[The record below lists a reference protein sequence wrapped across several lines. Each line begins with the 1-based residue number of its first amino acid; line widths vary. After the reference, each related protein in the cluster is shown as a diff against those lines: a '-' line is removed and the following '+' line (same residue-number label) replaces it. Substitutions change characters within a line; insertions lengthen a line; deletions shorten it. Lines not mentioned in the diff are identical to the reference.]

1 MAKKKE
7 NEDKKVK
14 KNANGEGSLQQKP
27 NGSYEL
33 QITIGT
39 DPLTGKL
46 KRKSFSGKTIKEVRA
61 KERQY
66 YAAVENGT
74 FIEPNKITLGV
85 WLDTWFKGFKYGKVE
100 ASTSDFYDDIINVHL
115 KPKLGAVKLQKL
127 NTIQIQNMY
136 NELYDNGNGLS
147 VSRIKGINITLKQS
161 LEKALELNYINKNPA
176 KYCTLP
182 KEKQDTKYKAFT
194 TEEISKIMKVI
205 NYKSSYEILI
215 MLDFAT
221 GLRQGE
227 ILALTWK
234 DIDFE
239 NECLTVNKAFSQIK
253 VRDKQGNAIKDE
265 NINKQKIVIKKPKTE
280 TSNRVVPIPKNIIP
294 VLKKQKL
301 RTSEIN
307 LKYGIPNDENRLVF
321 PTEVGTK
328 IIASN
333 LLRQWGLLL
342 KRAEVDYL
350 KFHCIRHSFAT
361 QLLERGINIKTI
373 QYLLGHSSI
382 RTTLDIYS
390 HVSDDSKANA
400 ISKLNDIFPSDEEI
414 EKENKTEETV
424 AVYHTTP
431 AI

>member
-1 MAKKKE
+1 MGRKK
-7 NEDKKVK
+7 
-14 KNANGEGSLQQKP
+14 ANGEGTLIKKE

-39 DPLTGKL
+39 DPITGKL
-46 KRKSFSGKTIKEVRA
+46 KRKSFSAKTQKEVRA
-61 KERQY
+61 KEREY
-66 YAAVENGT
+66 HASVKNGT
-74 FIEPNKITLGV
+74 YVESNKITLGV

-127 NTIQIQNMY
+127 DTIQIQNMY

-147 VSRIKGINITLKQS
+147 VSRIKGINIALKQS

-205 NYKSSYEILI
+205 NYKNSYEVLI

-239 NECLTVNKAFSQIK
+239 NECLTVNKAFSQVK
-253 VRDKQGNAIKDE
+253 VRDAQGNAIKDE
-265 NINKQKIVIKKPKTE
+265 NINKQKIIIKRPKTE
-280 TSNRVVPIPKNIIP
+280 TSNRMVPLPKNIIP
-294 VLKKQKL
+294 VLKKHKL
-301 RTSEIN
+301 RTAEIN
-307 LKYGIPNDENRLVF
+307 LKHGIPNNENSLVF
-321 PTEVGTK
+321 PTEAGTK

-333 LLRQWGLLL
+333 LLRQWSLLL
-342 KRAEVDYL
+342 KRAGVDYL

-400 ISKLNDIFPSDEEI
+400 ISKLNDMFPADVEI
-414 EKENKTEETV
+414 EKENKIEETL

>member
-1 MAKKKE
+1 MGRKK
-7 NEDKKVK
+7 
-14 KNANGEGSLQQKP
+14 ANGEGTLIKKE

-39 DPLTGKL
+39 DPITGKL
-46 KRKSFSGKTIKEVRA
+46 KRKSFSAKTQKEVKA
-61 KERQY
+61 KEREYHASVQ
-66 YAAVENGT
+66 NGT
-74 FIEPNKITLGV
+74 YIESNKITLGV

-127 NTIQIQNMY
+127 DTIQIQNMY

-147 VSRIKGINITLKQS
+147 VSRIKSINITLKQS

-205 NYKSSYEILI
+205 NYKNSYEVLI

-239 NECLTVNKAFSQIK
+239 NECLTVNKAFSQVK
-253 VRDKQGNAIKDE
+253 VRDAQGNAIKDE
-265 NINKQKIVIKKPKTE
+265 NINKQKIIIKRPKTE
-280 TSNRVVPIPKNIIP
+280 TSNRMVPLPKNIIP
-294 VLKKQKL
+294 VLKKHKL
-301 RTSEIN
+301 RTAEIN
-307 LKYGIPNDENRLVF
+307 LKHGIPNNENSLVF
-321 PTEVGTK
+321 
-328 IIASN
+328 
-333 LLRQWGLLL
+333 
-342 KRAEVDYL
+342 
-350 KFHCIRHSFAT
+350 HC
-361 QLLERGINIKTI
+361 LC
-373 QYLLGHSSI
+373 
-382 RTTLDIYS
+382 
-390 HVSDDSKANA
+390 
-400 ISKLNDIFPSDEEI
+400 
-414 EKENKTEETV
+414 
-424 AVYHTTP
+424 
-431 AI
+431 